1 VARQVNRLLEAGENL
16 NQIRENL
23 RIRFYT
29 SADPASM
36 KSLLPLL
43 LGHDGEVE
51 AVMWK
56 DDQVTL

>member
-1 VARQVNRLLEAGENL
+1 M
-16 NQIRENL
+16 NQTSKSL
-23 RIRFYT
+23 RVRFYT

-43 LGHDGEVE
+43 LGTDGDVE
-51 AVMWK
+51 AVKWK